1 MNEEGDSEEQEE
13 SDEEEDEQE
22 SAGQGDEWESPPSAS
37 QSRDANSF
45 EMGQSRLKPA
55 QTVKGLHSAV
65 DQIAVAAKAEGE
77 GDHNNEPPHP
87 ASTTEGASMRLR
99 SELAAIATDQ
109 SSRVAS
115 LSAKAAALSSLVFEA
130 SEVVVKPI
138 FLNPSIERIEQGD
151 DFEAR
156 ALPFRSYSAVE
167 LLAMD
172 VAKLEAFLS
181 GLQACAIRAHQCL
194 FPVLPLVRRPGG

>member
-1 MNEEGDSEEQEE
+1 
-13 SDEEEDEQE
+13 
-22 SAGQGDEWESPPSAS
+22 
-37 QSRDANSF
+37 
-45 EMGQSRLKPA
+45 
-55 QTVKGLHSAV
+55 
-65 DQIAVAAKAEGE
+65 
-77 GDHNNEPPHP
+77 
-87 ASTTEGASMRLR
+87 MRLR

-115 LSAKAAALSSLVFEA
+115 LSAEAAALSSLVFEA

-138 FLNPSIERIEQGD
+138 FLNPGIERIEKGD

-181 GLQACAIRAHQCL
+181 GLQACAICAHECL